1 MSTFEITLLEKRGG
15 LLSKTIRLEDGKR
28 QCDTSDC
35 WMAKGRAW
43 RVSFDTMGELGGIIG
58 RVTPAQAL
66 ALGTMIEGVAD
77 EAHIVSKLKLQT
89 KFNGVARPN
98 LITRS
103 LDFFEFRPGRP
114 ALALIDFDVK
124 GMPEAVRERVAA
136 LGGLWRALVS
146 VLPALEQAPRVMRAS
161 TSAGLFYDSPELV
174 RFPHSGGM
182 HVYVA
187 VQDGADIPRFLKAL
201 HQRCWLA
208 GLGWIELGAAGQT
221 LERSLVDVTVGSPER
236 LVFEGAA
243 RVMPP
248 LQQDAQER
256 EPVAVEGAPS
266 C

>member
-1 MSTFEITLLEKRGG
+1 MRQFADVIRG
-15 LLSKTIRLEDGKR
+15 
-28 QCDTSDC
+28 
-35 WMAKGRAW
+35 M
-43 RVSFDTMGELGGIIG
+43 
-58 RVTPAQAL
+58 TPAQAL
-66 ALGTMIEGVAD
+66 ALGVMVEGVEE
-77 EAHIVSKLKLQT
+77 EARIVTKSKLQT
-89 KFNGVARPN
+89 KFGGAARPN

-103 LDFFEFRPGRP
+103 LDFFEFRPGKP

-124 GMPEAVRERVAA
+124 GMPEAIRVRVEA

-146 VLPALEQAPRVMRAS
+146 VLPALERAPRVMRAS
-161 TSAGLFYDSPELV
+161 TSAGLFYETPELV

-187 VQDGADIPRFLKAL
+187 VKDGADIRRFLKAL

-208 GLGWIELGAAGQT
+208 GLGWIELSAAGQM

-236 LVFEGAA
+236 LVFEGSP

-248 LQQDAQER
+248 LQQDVQAR
-256 EPVAVEGAPS
+256 EPVAVEGASS